1 MGGKADMDLIQ
12 ALIKG
17 EPERVSDA
25 LARGANP
32 NQKLADNGTP
42 LHLAAMFGP
51 PETVKRLIEAGAAI
65 EARDRWGRAP
75 LHWASFSCHDPQVAR
90 TLIDAGADIDAK
102 SKSGMTPLDCAV
114 AVARTDTAPMLL
126 KAGAHCSKGNLK
138 WVRRVMAGT
147 LREQD
152 RSRG

>member
-1 MGGKADMDLIQ
+1 MDLIQ

-17 EPERVSDA
+17 EPDKVSDA

-32 NQKLADNGTP
+32 NQELADNGTP
-42 LHLAAMFGP
+42 LHLAAIFGP
-51 PETVKRLIEAGAAI
+51 SEAVQGLIRAGAEL
-65 EARDRWGRAP
+65 EARDRWGRTP
-75 LHWASFSCHDPQVAR
+75 LHWASFSCRDPSVAGV
-90 TLIDAGADIDAK
+90 LIDAGAQIDAK

-114 AVARTDTAPMLL
+114 AMARTDTAPLLL
-126 KAGAHCSKGNLK
+126 KAGAHCSKSNLK